1 MLQSS
6 SPRMGRRFLA
16 LLWPQAQRDVL
27 APTVL
32 AYCAALEG
40 LGWRRAGGSAGS
52 ALFLGGGSDL
62 DVHPI
67 GRDLGVVIGDV
78 FARGEPVGAFV
89 TGFDEMAFERLCGRL
104 TADHWGRYVA
114 IRWPTASQAPA
125 VFRDP
130 SGSLDCATWAAGG
143 VRVIASDLPEDLPA
157 ALRPNLAVDWNRI
170 ASIVADPA
178 RVSGALA
185 FEGIR
190 SLWPGE
196 VWYDERRQLSSQM
209 WLPAVHAN
217 PCGWSDQEVRTE
229 LVRRVEKSV
238 QVWLSPARG
247 TLVEV
252 SGGLDSAIV
261 AMAAAR
267 RADHGVR
274 TWLNYRG
281 ANHRSDERLYARAV
295 ADRVGFKLTEVEKPI
310 EALDTDAWR
319 RLAGG
324 LRAPL
329 NAAEPYRDGDVARR
343 CASGDI
349 ATVLTGQGGDVVFFQ
364 EPTHL
369 VVADL
374 IQSGAPAK
382 AVLKASDGVARWT
395 AHSGWST
402 LFEAR
407 AAAKGGRWR
416 SPFRPSALVTEEC
429 VQAASINDHPWLKDV
444 ESLPPAKRLQVEAL
458 VACQSFYGDCA
469 SARTADVIHP
479 LLAQPVVEL
488 CLSIP
493 TFDLTRCR
501 RDRALARESFAD
513 RLPAIVTERRA
524 KGEFSSHYGRNLAAS
539 LDRLRPQLMD
549 GELVKH
555 GLLDRGRLEQALR
568 PEALILT
575 GSYFEI
581 VSAALVEI
589 WVADWVSRLG

>member
-1 MLQSS
+1 MS
-6 SPRMGRRFLA
+6 RRFLA
-16 LLWPQAQRDVL
+16 LLWPRAQRDTLAQAVL
-27 APTVL
+27 SH
-32 AYCAALEG
+32 CAALEG
-40 LGWRRAGGSAGS
+40 LGWRRAGGSEGS

-62 DVHPI
+62 TVQPI

-78 FARGEPVGAFV
+78 FARGEPAGAFV

-104 TADHWGRYVA
+104 TADGWGRYVA
-114 IRWPTASQAPA
+114 LRWPTSSQAPA

-130 SGSLDCATWAAGG
+130 SGSLDCVTWTAGG
-143 VRVIASDLPEDLPA
+143 VRVVASDLPEHLPA
-157 ALRPNLAVDWNRI
+157 ALRPKLTLDWSRI
-170 ASIVADPA
+170 ASIVADPT

-196 VWYDERRQLSSQM
+196 VWYDEHHQRASQM

-217 PCGWSDQEVRTE
+217 PSGQGDQQVRNE
-229 LVRRVEKSV
+229 LVRRVDKSV
-238 QVWLSPARG
+238 QAWLSPARG

-261 AMAAAR
+261 AMAAAGR
-267 RADHGVR
+267 TDHGVKA
-274 TWLNYRG
+274 WLNYRG
-281 ANHRSDERLYARAV
+281 VNHRSDERLYARAV
-295 ADRVGFKLTEVEKPI
+295 ADRAGFELTEVEKPLD
-310 EALDTDAWR
+310 ALDIDVWR
-319 RLAGG
+319 RLGGG

-329 NAAEPYRDGDVARR
+329 NAAEPFRDGDVARR

-382 AVLKASDGVARWT
+382 AVLRASDGVARWT

-402 LFEAR
+402 LFKAR

-416 SPFRPSALVTEEC
+416 SPLQPSGLVTQAC
-429 VQAASINDHPWLKDV
+429 AQAASLNDHPWLKDV

-458 VACQSFYGDCA
+458 VACQSFHGDCA

-493 TFDLTRCR
+493 AFDLTRCR
-501 RDRALARESFAD
+501 RDRALARQAFAD
-513 RLPAIVTERRA
+513 RLPPIVTERRA
-524 KGEFSSHYGRNLAAS
+524 KGEFSSHYGRVLAAS

-555 GLLDRGRLEQALR
+555 GLLDRDRLEQALR
-568 PEALILT
+568 PQALILT
-575 GSYFEI
+575 GNYFEI
-581 VSAALVEI
+581 VSAALFEI
-589 WVADWVSRLG
+589 WVADWVSRLR

>member
-1 MLQSS
+1 
-6 SPRMGRRFLA
+6 MGRRFLA
-16 LLWPQAQRDVL
+16 LLWPKAQRDTL
-27 APTVL
+27 ASTVL
-32 AYCAALEG
+32 SHCDGLEAQ
-40 LGWRRAGGSAGS
+40 GWRRAGGSESS

-62 DVHPI
+62 NVQPL
-67 GRDLGVVIGDV
+67 GGDLGVVIGDV
-78 FARGEPVGAFV
+78 FARGEPAGAFV

-104 TADHWGRYVA
+104 AADFWGRYVA
-114 IRWPTASQAPA
+114 LRWPTASQAPA

-130 SGSLDCATWAAGG
+130 SGSLDCVTWAAGG
-143 VRVIASDLPEDLPA
+143 VRVIASDLPA
-157 ALRPNLAVDWNRI
+157 ALRPKLTVDWNRI
-170 ASIVADPA
+170 ASIVADPT

-185 FEGIR
+185 FEGVR
-190 SLWPGE
+190 SLRPGE
-196 VWYDERRQLSSQM
+196 VWYDEHRHRASQM
-209 WLPAVHAN
+209 WSPAVHAK
-217 PCGWSDQEVRTE
+217 PSGRDDQEVRME
-229 LVRRVEKSV
+229 LVRRVETCV
-238 QVWLSPARG
+238 QAWLSPARG

-261 AMAAAR
+261 AMAAAMR
-267 RADHGVR
+267 TDHGVK

-295 ADRVGFKLTEVEKPI
+295 ADRAGFELTEVEKPLD
-310 EALDTDAWR
+310 ALDTDAWR

-343 CASGDI
+343 CASGGI

-374 IQSGAPAK
+374 IRSGAPAM

-402 LFEAR
+402 LFKAR
-407 AAAKGGRWR
+407 AAANGGRWR
-416 SPFRPSALVTEEC
+416 SPLRPSAFVTEEC
-429 VQAASINDHPWLKDV
+429 AQAASTNDHPWLKDV

-458 VACQSFYGDCA
+458 VACQSFHGDCA
-469 SARTADVIHP
+469 STRTADVIHP

-501 RDRALARESFAD
+501 RDRALAREAFAN

-524 KGEFSSHYGRNLAAS
+524 KGEFSSHYGRVLAAS

-549 GELVKH
+549 GQLVKH
-555 GLLDRGRLEQALR
+555 GLLDRARLEQALR

-575 GSYFEI
+575 GSSFEI
-581 VSAALVEI
+581 VSAALIEF
-589 WVADWVSRLG
+589 WVADWVSRLR